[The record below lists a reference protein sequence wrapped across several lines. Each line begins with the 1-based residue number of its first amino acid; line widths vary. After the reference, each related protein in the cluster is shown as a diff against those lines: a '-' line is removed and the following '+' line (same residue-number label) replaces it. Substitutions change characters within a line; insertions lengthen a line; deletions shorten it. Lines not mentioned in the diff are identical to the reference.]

1 MTFQLFRPRTLNPQ
15 SAIGNP
21 QSNSPVYPAALIC
34 AELFYEF
41 VRFNTLAR
49 LSNCR
54 DPHPGQTM
62 MVSEIASQSTQMTAL
77 ESWIISRL
85 YTPRT
90 SGVKSMTLLLVSVNM
105 FFSSV
110 KISSVFSKHPQT
122 APLSLREGGNV

>member
-1 MTFQLFRPRTLNPQ
+1 MTFQFSDFDWDVDRGSFQ
-15 SAIGNP
+15 SAIGNS
-21 QSNSPVYPAALIC
+21 QSNNPAASTC

-105 FFSSV
+105 FFPSV
-110 KISSVFSKHPQT
+110 KISSVFLK
-122 APLSLREGGNV
+122 